1 MVLGFPCNQFKGQ
14 EPESEA
20 KIKEF
25 CRLTYGV
32 SFPMFTKIEVN
43 GKNTHPLYIHLK
55 NERPGLLGSKSIKWN
70 FTKFL
75 VDREGKVVK
84 RYGTST
90 TPQEIE
96 PDIQKLMKR

>member
-1 MVLGFPCNQFKGQ
+1 VVLGFPCNQFKAQ
-14 EPESEA
+14 EPEPEA

-32 SFPMFTKIEVN
+32 SFPMFAKIEVN
-43 GKNTHPLYIHLK
+43 GKNTHPLYAHLK
-55 NERPGLLGSKSIKWN
+55 KERPGLLGSTSIKWN

-75 VDREGKVVK
+75 VDREGTVIE
-84 RYGTST
+84 RYGTAT

-96 PDIQKLMKR
+96 PDIQKLLKR

>member
-1 MVLGFPCNQFKGQ
+1 VVLGFPCNQFKAQ
-14 EPESEA
+14 EPESEE

-32 SFPMFTKIEVN
+32 SFPMFSKIEVN
-43 GKNTHPLYIHLK
+43 GKNTHPLYAHLK
-55 NERPGLLGSKSIKWN
+55 KECPGLLGTGSIKWN

-75 VDREGKVVK
+75 VNREGKVIK
-84 RYGTST
+84 RYATAT

-96 PDIQKLMKR
+96 PDIHKLW